1 MSLLLNCK
9 IVIWFNYNSSA
20 ATYGLFDNPFTGG
33 GGDGAKGSQSERL
46 RAARERLRKKAEKKS
61 KK

>member
-1 MSLLLNCK
+1 MFDSMG
-9 IVIWFNYNSSA
+9 
-20 ATYGLFDNPFTGG
+20 GLFDNPFTG